1 MEVTLIV
8 AGTRFF
14 APAQHSAGEQP
25 EEEVMQ
31 TSTFLPEKEITLMT
45 GGIHDIAEFGTN
57 DGPTAQVS

>member
-1 MEVTLIV
+1 
-8 AGTRFF
+8 
-14 APAQHSAGEQP
+14 
-25 EEEVMQ
+25 MQ